1 MCAHTHIQWQG
12 AEGSPF
18 QHQQADESLGPN
30 SLKAEL
36 ALLLFLPPLSFFFSL
51 IFQTHHLKFKTRR
64 ATDPLTSR
72 EFLCLLFTENSENI
86 KMTKTEKRSMELIWQ
101 RATLPER
108 KSSNIKCFTVQA
120 DLDTQL

>member
-36 ALLLFLPPLSFFFSL
+36 ALLFFLPPLSFFFSL
-51 IFQTHHLKFKTRR
+51 IFQTHHLKFEIFSQSHSDKQGIFVPT
-64 ATDPLTSR
+64 
-72 EFLCLLFTENSENI
+72 I
-86 KMTKTEKRSMELIWQ
+86 H
-101 RATLPER
+101 
-108 KSSNIKCFTVQA
+108 
-120 DLDTQL
+120 